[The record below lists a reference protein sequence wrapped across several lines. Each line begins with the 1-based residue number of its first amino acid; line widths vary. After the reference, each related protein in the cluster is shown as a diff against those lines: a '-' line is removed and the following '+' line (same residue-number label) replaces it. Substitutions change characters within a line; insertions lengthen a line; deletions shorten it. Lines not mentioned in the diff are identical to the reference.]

1 MIHSLDGDHAG
12 ARSKNPARVWL
23 GVQPFEPG
31 QQGTARNDGHAPV
44 SPGVHGRTRQSREL
58 PDTSR
63 STAVGCA
70 TGSII
75 GRAATTRHPCPGA
88 LASIPTGAGGE
99 RAHAEV
105 SDAVVGPASVTGA
118 C

>member
-1 MIHSLDGDHAG
+1 MIDGLDGDDAG
-12 ARSKNPARVWL
+12 SRSKNPARVWL
-23 GVQPFEPG
+23 AVQPFEPD
-31 QQGTARNDGHAPV
+31 QQGTARNDGHAPA
-44 SPGVHGRTRQSREL
+44 SWGVHGRTRPAREL

-63 STAVGCA
+63 PTAVGCA

-88 LASIPTGAGGE
+88 LASIPTGGGGE
-99 RAHAEV
+99 SAHAEV
-105 SDAVVGPASVTGA
+105 SDAVDGPASVTGA